1 MSWNS
6 GSKRERS
13 PLPEATVQLDGQE
26 GGGLLNSLTSS
37 SEDALP
43 SNGGTVYV
51 VYQLPYGIDFNTGK
65 ISELVDEYNELN
77 PDAPMIFDY
86 VAPRSTIP
94 WMEIIFYVVMAGQPG
109 VAVHVDVPRRRW
121 RRPL

>member
-65 ISELVDEYNELN
+65 ISELV
-77 PDAPMIFDY
+77 M
-86 VAPRSTIP
+86 STTN
-94 WMEIIFYVVMAGQPG
+94 
-109 VAVHVDVPRRRW
+109 
-121 RRPL
+121 